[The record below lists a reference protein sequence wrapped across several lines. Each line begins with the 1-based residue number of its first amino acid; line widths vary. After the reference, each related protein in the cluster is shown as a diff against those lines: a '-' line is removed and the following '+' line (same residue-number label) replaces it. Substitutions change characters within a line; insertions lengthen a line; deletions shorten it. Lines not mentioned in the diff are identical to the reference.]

1 MPGRIGIW
9 KFWFLR
15 RGENRGT
22 RKKTFPSKGENQ
34 QRTQPTYGA
43 TARIWTRATLVG
55 GERSQYC
62 TMPCSLQKAKP
73 PPKIGKGCIGEGRN
87 GGGGGGMGRL
97 PATVRA
103 LCPRSEPRM
112 PGSRCVSLDDL
123 ERTCFRVFQLQD
135 RCRLRHEIGELSNGH
150 SKMQSEFKQL

>member
-87 GGGGGGMGRL
+87 GGGGGGGVGSITSRYSGIEPSLRAEDAWKSLCQSRWPWTNLFPCISATRSL
-97 PATVRA
+97 PLATW
-103 LCPRSEPRM
+103 
-112 PGSRCVSLDDL
+112 DW
-123 ERTCFRVFQLQD
+123 RTFQWTLKNAVW
-135 RCRLRHEIGELSNGH
+135 I
-150 SKMQSEFKQL
+150 

>member
-15 RGENRGT
+15 RGENRST

-34 QRTQPTYGA
+34 QQTQPTYGA
-43 TARIWTRATLVG
+43 TARIWTRVTLVG

-62 TMPCSLQKAKP
+62 TIPCSLQKAKP
-73 PPKIGKGCIGEGRN
+73 PPKIGKGCIGEGIRE
-87 GGGGGGMGRL
+87 L
-97 PATVRA
+97 S
-103 LCPRSEPRM
+103 PRSQPRM
-112 PGSRCVSLDDL
+112 PGGCCVSLDDL

-135 RCRLRHEIGELSNGH
+135 RCRLRHEIEELSNGH
-150 SKMQSEFKQL
+150 SKMQSEFRQL